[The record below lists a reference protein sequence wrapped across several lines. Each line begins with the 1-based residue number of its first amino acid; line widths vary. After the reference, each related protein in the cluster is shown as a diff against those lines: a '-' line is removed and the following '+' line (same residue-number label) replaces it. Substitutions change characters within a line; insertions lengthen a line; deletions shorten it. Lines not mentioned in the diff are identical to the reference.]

1 MSIISPIG
9 RLYIILRVEV
19 PMSYFFIGVG
29 DERVVLIVCLRLTLN
44 NGSTTLP
51 SSFT

>member
-1 MSIISPIG
+1 MSTMSLIG

-19 PMSYFFIGVG
+19 PMSYFFSRVG
-29 DERVVLIVCLRLTLN
+29 DERVVLIVCLRLTSN
-44 NGSTTLP
+44 NGSTILS